1 MCPHSITN
9 ARPIDAATRFPDDT
23 TNSYAQ
29 HDQGDNNAGENHG
42 GDNAGDNHAGENHTD
57 ENDSPFLENVQT
69 SQSQDTE
76 TETDTETEP
85 PDGDEQDEWSP
96 STRRPSLKE
105 SMKRVWATNTLIRL
119 TLEASLAAL
128 CLCSIV
134 APILPRSA
142 HGLVPSGVY
151 VYYEPLAI
159 YDDVIAM
166 AETYAT
172 AAYPLLQSDDADLFD
187 RLEDDAHALC
197 RELYSRADMWTPDGG
212 PVVTKNYTAL
222 SYRIDAAFDEDVGV
236 DTFEQ
241 GDVDVFA
248 LCICVRRTITRSR
261 SLYWQGLELFAW
273 RLDSVEFLWGL
284 GDVLGRGIEENKASR
299 ADSKAWPWTSLT
311 TVRRRFD
318 SLRVKIKEL
327 SLWFADS
334 NQPKTVQAIRN
345 LLTSNTS
352 FAAGTFSTEARAH
365 LSSLETKLLE
375 ADKAIGKLG
384 HIAEDVVV
392 RSVAA
397 ASVPSGHLRRVSR
410 DEARMMAEIKNISQ
424 AALRVR
430 ETRVH
435 IPGLLAKLDAVT
447 AMRDAVLGCEAAWT
461 QLIGE
466 LISASDMPPGVALPG
481 SRYVWT
487 ESGWMTRR
495 SRAER
500 GRPNSSKS
508 IGICADLKERLRNLP
523 GRHDKPDDVN
533 AVDDVDEVDDVDAYD
548 HNYQDMADAVV
559 LFMPDPAMVLP
570 YAYESW
576 RNCMLLRER
585 PRNNTEYD
593 D

>member
-1 MCPHSITN
+1 MCPHSIPN
-9 ARPIDAATRFPDDT
+9 ARTIDAATPSPDDT
-23 TNSYAQ
+23 TNSYTQ
-29 HDQGDNNAGENHG
+29 HDQGDNNAGENH
-42 GDNAGDNHAGENHTD
+42 AGDNHAGDNHTD

-69 SQSQDTE
+69 RQSQD

-85 PDGDEQDEWSP
+85 PDGDEQNEWSP

-105 SMKRVWATNTLIRL
+105 SLKRVWATNTLIRL
-119 TLEASLAAL
+119 TLEATLAAL

-151 VYYEPLAI
+151 VYYEPLAL
-159 YDDVIAM
+159 YDDIIAM
-166 AETYAT
+166 AETHAT
-172 AAYPLLQSDDADLFD
+172 AAYPLLQSDDYELFD
-187 RLEDDAHALC
+187 RLADDARALC
-197 RELYSRADMWTPDGG
+197 GELYSRADMWTPDGG
-212 PVVTKNYTAL
+212 PVVTKR
-222 SYRIDAAFDEDVGV
+222 YRDFADFDEDVGV

-241 GDVDVFA
+241 GDVDVHA
-248 LCICVRRTITRSR
+248 LCDYIQGTITRSR
-261 SLYWQGLELFAW
+261 SLYWEGLELFAW
-273 RLDSVEFLWGL
+273 RLDSIEFLWGL

-299 ADSKAWPWTSLT
+299 ADSKAWPWTYLT

-334 NQPKTVQAIRN
+334 NQPKTVQAIRD

-352 FAAGTFSTEARAH
+352 FAAGTPKISFLADESSTEARAH
-365 LSSLETKLLE
+365 LSSLKTKLLD
-375 ADKAIGKLG
+375 ADKAIGKLY

-397 ASVPSGHLRRVSR
+397 AAVPSGYLRTVSR
-410 DEARMMAEIKNISQ
+410 DEARMMGEIKNLSQ

-430 ETRVH
+430 GARVH
-435 IPGLLAKLDAVT
+435 VSGLLAKLDALT

-495 SRAER
+495 SRGER

-533 AVDDVDEVDDVDAYD
+533 EVDDVDAYD
-548 HNYQDMADAVV
+548 HNDQDMADAVV
-559 LFMPDPAMVLP
+559 LFMPDPAIVLP
-570 YAYESW
+570 LAFESW
-576 RNCMLLRER
+576 QNCAWLRRR

>member
-1 MCPHSITN
+1 MCPHSIPN
-9 ARPIDAATRFPDDT
+9 AGPINAATSSPDHT

-29 HDQGDNNAGENHG
+29 HDQGDNNAGENH
-42 GDNAGDNHAGENHTD
+42 AR

-69 SQSQDTE
+69 RQRQDTD
-76 TETDTETEP
+76 TDTVTDTDTDTEP

-96 STRRPSLKE
+96 STRRPSLRE
-105 SMKRVWATNTLIRL
+105 SMKREWATNTLIRL
-119 TLEASLAAL
+119 TLKATLAVL

-151 VYYEPLAI
+151 VYYEPLAL
-159 YDDVIAM
+159 YDDIIAM
-166 AETYAT
+166 AETHAT
-172 AAYPLLQSDDADLFD
+172 AAYPLLQSDDSRLFD
-187 RLEDDAHALC
+187 RLADDARALC
-197 RELYSRADMWTPDGG
+197 GKLCLRADMWTPDGG
-212 PVVTKNYTAL
+212 PVVTKNKTAL
-222 SYRIDAAFDEDVGV
+222 WDRILADFDEDVGV

-241 GDVDVFA
+241 GDVDVYA
-248 LCICVRRTITRSR
+248 LCHYIHDTIWRSQ
-261 SLYWQGLELFAW
+261 SLYWKGLELFAW
-273 RLDSVEFLWGL
+273 RLDSIEFLWGL

-299 ADSKAWPWTSLT
+299 ADSKAWPWTYLT

-318 SLRVKIKEL
+318 SLWVKSQEL

-334 NQPKTVQAIRN
+334 NQPKTVQAIRD

-352 FAAGTFSTEARAH
+352 FAAGTPKISFLADESSTEARAH
-365 LSSLETKLLE
+365 LSSLKTKLLD
-375 ADKAIGKLG
+375 ADKAIGKLY

-397 ASVPSGHLRRVSR
+397 AAAVPSGYLRTVSR
-410 DEARMMAEIKNISQ
+410 YEARMMGEIKNISQ

-430 ETRVH
+430 EARVH

-495 SRAER
+495 SRGER

-533 AVDDVDEVDDVDAYD
+533 EVDDVDAYD
-548 HNYQDMADAVV
+548 HNDQDMADAVV

-570 YAYESW
+570 FAYESW
-576 RNCMLLRER
+576 LNCKWLGVR